1 MILQNEPKMS
11 KEWQS
16 LRLTWIKH
24 LHEWSTEWWHI
35 LYMYCTVDTFKKST
49 IKEFYDLGGI
59 TITGIVECRTT

>member
-16 LRLTWIKH
+16 LRLTWIKQVICMND
-24 LHEWSTEWWHI
+24 LQNDDI
-35 LYMYCTVDTFKKST
+35 YMYCTADTFKKST